1 MAGDQGLL
9 FCPPL
14 NGKEPVMLVSNTAPE
29 RFRLQPLLSAQD
41 ATTAQFIQCWQQAA
55 VSRYNRYPDAD
66 TIPPAYVLLV
76 LQTNMP
82 KAVVSQMFV
91 KARHLAQQSDAVVLV
106 CHDQHASCQLAAA
119 YCNNSLVQLCPP
131 QVHHAKLLANAAAV
145 ITANSWLGF
154 EALLWRKAVYSFLP
168 SFYLDGTHYC
178 GSPSEAEPTAADDS
192 VLGKLVWQIF
202 SDAKVDSALTDGR
215 LTKISHDAQLEPG
228 SGFITSMQAIQW
240 LSWQRQQRQR
250 FAPELY
256 AIGFNRIWRPV
267 VKQFIQGSKLHFVKR
282 AKQVP
287 TNSHA
292 VSWGFKPLAGLAES
306 VSLTRLEDGFLR
318 SVGLGAQ
325 FVKPLSWV
333 ADSCGLY
340 FDATAPSD
348 LENLLAQHPFSQPL
362 LEQAAELIS
371 QLQSS
376 GISKYNTGIANWQRP
391 VTAKKVILVPGQVE
405 TDASIARGAPGIKQN
420 MALLQAVRQAN
431 PDAWLIYK
439 PHPDVLAGAR
449 ARGENEQQALDYC
462 DQQVTDCSIV
472 AMFDQIDEVHVLT
485 SLAGFEALIRGVK
498 VTCYGMPFYA
508 GWGLTTDKYQCQ
520 RRGRQLT
527 LQQLVAATLLLYP
540 LYICR
545 HTGYYTNALATLAD
559 LQQWRQQKPTFSS
572 KLWQWLRWGLNNF
585 VKPK

>member
-1 MAGDQGLL
+1 MASHYALL

-14 NGKEPVMLVSNTAPE
+14 NSKQPVLLQSKMAPAQC
-29 RFRLQPLLSAQD
+29 RPQPLTAVQSKA
-41 ATTAQFIQCWQQAA
+41 TAQFIRCWQQAA
-55 VSRYNRYPDAD
+55 VSRYNRYPDPDNLPA
-66 TIPPAYVLLV
+66 AYVLLV
-76 LQTNMP
+76 LQTKLTKDIIAAML
-82 KAVVSQMFV
+82 
-91 KARHLAQQSDAVVLV
+91 ARAQQLALANSAVVLV
-106 CHDQHASCQLAAA
+106 CHEQHARCQLPKP
-119 YCNNSLVQLCPP
+119 YCDNDLFHRYPENR
-131 QVHHAKLLANAAAV
+131 HHAKLLANATVV
-145 ITANSWLGF
+145 ITGNSWLGF
-154 EALLWRKAVYSFLP
+154 EALLWGKPVYHFLP
-168 SFYLDGTHYC
+168 AFYQAASLK
-178 GSPSEAEPTAADDS
+178 AEQQPVATETGKPALAADHNLDS
-192 VLGKLVWQIF
+192 WVWQLF
-202 SDAKVDSALTDGR
+202 FEQAEVAACDASLINHDPVSGIAAL
-215 LTKISHDAQLEPG
+215 K
-228 SGFITSMQAIQW
+228 W
-240 LSWQRQQRQR
+240 LNWQRSQRQR

-267 VKQFIQGSKLHFVKR
+267 VKQFIQGSKLHFVKS
-282 AKQVP
+282 ACQVP
-287 TNSHA
+287 ANAQA

-333 ADSCGLY
+333 ADTRGLY

-371 QLQSS
+371 QLKRS
-376 GISKYNTGIANWQRP
+376 GISKYNTGAANWQRP
-391 VTAKKVILVPGQVE
+391 ATDKKVILVAGQVE

-449 ARGENEQQALDYC
+449 ARGQNEQQALNYC
-462 DQQVTDCSIV
+462 DQQVTDCSIA
-472 AMFDQIDEVHVLT
+472 AMFSQVDEVHVLT

-508 GWGLTTDKYQCQ
+508 GWGLTTDKHQCQ

-545 HTGYYTNALATLAD
+545 HTGYYTTALATLAD
-559 LQQWRQQKPTFSS
+559 LQQWRRETPTLRS
-572 KLWQWLRWGLNNF
+572 KLWQWLRWGINRI